1 MQLQRMGWVIGLALV
16 VGSIIATFLPE
27 SEDAVEERLFA
38 EITYQMSEMKLVTD
52 ALVVELN
59 RLQGT
64 ERQPIERALQR
75 AGDWLVGFRPEGVD
89 HATRKAYLI
98 QQRDAATD
106 LVSDL
111 QGLRQRLQGSPPAQ

>member
-52 ALVVELN
+52 VLVV
-59 RLQGT
+59 
-64 ERQPIERALQR
+64 
-75 AGDWLVGFRPEGVD
+75 
-89 HATRKAYLI
+89 
-98 QQRDAATD
+98 
-106 LVSDL
+106 
-111 QGLRQRLQGSPPAQ
+111 

>member
-27 SEDAVEERLFA
+27 SEDAVEERLFS

-59 RLQGT
+59 QLQGT
-64 ERQPIERALQR
+64 ERQPIERALQQ
-75 AGDWLVGFRPEGVD
+75 AADWLVEFRPEGND

-98 QQRDAATD
+98 QQRDAATA

>member
-52 ALVVELN
+52 VLVVELN
-59 RLQGT
+59 RLQ
-64 ERQPIERALQR
+64 
-75 AGDWLVGFRPEGVD
+75 
-89 HATRKAYLI
+89 
-98 QQRDAATD
+98 
-106 LVSDL
+106 
-111 QGLRQRLQGSPPAQ
+111 